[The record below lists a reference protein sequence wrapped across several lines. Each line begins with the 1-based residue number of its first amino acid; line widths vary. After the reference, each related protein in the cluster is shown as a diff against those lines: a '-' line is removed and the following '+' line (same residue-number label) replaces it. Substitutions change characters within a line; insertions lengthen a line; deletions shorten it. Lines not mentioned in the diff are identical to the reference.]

1 MGDHDHDEHTAGHS
15 RIGSRLGSPVLF
27 VVIYTTLAS
36 AIYFSLG
43 VIAQHSLGLTPVV
56 FGVAALLF
64 FLAAMTYTEGASMRN
79 ERSGASV
86 FARYAF
92 NEVVS
97 FAVGWALLLDYV
109 ILIAVTALVS
119 TDYLAAYWAP
129 LGSGAT
135 EVVLAI
141 VLIAA
146 LVYRQIRGLRVGR
159 ARRVLYLVV
168 ADVVLQ
174 AALVVVGVVVFFSWD
189 VLTAPI
195 ELGVSPSWS
204 EAVFGLGVA
213 MVVFTGLES
222 ASGLAGEVNVNRRGL
237 QRLVSASTLSVMVVY
252 VGIAVVALT
261 AVPVV
266 DGQTEL
272 GGKYLEAPVLGI
284 TRSFATGWVADA
296 TTYVVAAFATL
307 TLLAAADGAMLGLSR
322 QAYTMATSRQ
332 IPSRLGR
339 LHPTRST
346 PFVVI
351 GLAGIA
357 AAALVIP
364 QDLDF
369 LTGIYAFGS
378 LLALTVAHLSILV
391 LRYRDPD
398 RRRPFRIPWSVP
410 FRGGSLPIPA
420 LIGFVSSVAV
430 FGSIFVLHDG
440 ARYVGT
446 AWVLL
451 GTIGYV
457 AYRKTQGKP
466 ITRQVTVPEMA
477 LRFERKDTRED
488 AGEFGSILVPIFGGP
503 LDDDI
508 VQTAG
513 RLASDAYGEDFSRE
527 GATIE
532 AVWVLEVPMSLPI
545 DAALPAEQLKRARA
559 ALARA
564 KAIGEEYEDVV
575 VATATV
581 RARRVGEAIC
591 EEARRR
597 GVEVIVMAAEESSR
611 IRGGA
616 LLGGRGRPGET
627 AIGEVTKYVMAKAP
641 CPVILTA
648 PAREA
653 PVPKAP
659 PKSAPKGDGEPPAGG
674 AGDRRPPAR

>member
-1 MGDHDHDEHTAGHS
+1 MKDEHHTDLEHS

-43 VIAQHSLGLTPVV
+43 VIAKHSLGLTPVI
-56 FGVAALLF
+56 FGVAGLLF
-64 FLAAMTYTEGASMRN
+64 FLAAMTYTEGASLRR

-86 FARYAF
+86 FARHAF

-129 LGSGAT
+129 LGEGPQ

-141 VLIAA
+141 GLIAA

-174 AALVVVGVVVFFSWD
+174 VALIVVGLFVFFSWD
-189 VLTAPI
+189 LLTAPI
-195 ELGVSPSWS
+195 ELGVTPSWS

-222 ASGLAGEVNVNRRGL
+222 ASGLAGEVRVGRRGL
-237 QRLVSASTLSVMVVY
+237 RRLVSTSTLSVMIVY
-252 VGIAVVALT
+252 VGIALVALT

-272 GGKYLEAPVLGI
+272 GGTYLEAPVLGI
-284 TRSFATGWVADA
+284 TRSFSTGWVADV
-296 TTYVVAAFATL
+296 TTYIVAAFASL
-307 TLLAAADGAMLGLSR
+307 TLLAAADSAMLGLSR

-339 LHPTRST
+339 LHPTRAT

-351 GLAGIA
+351 ALGGLM

-364 QDLDF
+364 QNLDF

-378 LLALTVAHLSILV
+378 LLALTVAHLSIVV

-398 RRRPFRIPWSVP
+398 RPRPFRIPWSVS

-420 LIGFVSSVAV
+420 VIGFLTSLAV
-430 FGSIFVLHDG
+430 FASVFVLHDG

-446 AWVLL
+446 TWVVL

-457 AYRKTQGKP
+457 VYRKTQGKP
-466 ITRQVTVPEMA
+466 VMKQVTVPETA
-477 LRFERKDTRED
+477 LRYERRED
-488 AGEFGSILVPIFGGP
+488 EDEGEFGSILVPILGGS

-513 RLASDAYGEDFSRE
+513 RLASDAYGEDFARE

-532 AVWVLEVPMSLPI
+532 AVWILEVPMSLPI
-545 DAALPAEQLKRARA
+545 DAALPAEQLKKARA

-581 RARRVGEAIC
+581 RARRIGEAVC

-597 GVEVIVMAAEESSR
+597 GVEVIIMAAEESSR

-616 LLGGRGRPGET
+616 LLGGRGRPGES
-627 AIGEVTKYVMAKAP
+627 AVGEVTKYVMAKAP

-648 PAREA
+648 PARDA
-653 PVPKAP
+653 P
-659 PKSAPKGDGEPPAGG
+659 APKVPAAPGEDVKPPG
-674 AGDRRPPAR
+674 R

>member
-1 MGDHDHDEHTAGHS
+1 M
-15 RIGSRLGSPVLF
+15 
-27 VVIYTTLAS
+27 
-36 AIYFSLG
+36 
-43 VIAQHSLGLTPVV
+43 
-56 FGVAALLF
+56 
-64 FLAAMTYTEGASMRN
+64 
-79 ERSGASV
+79 
-86 FARYAF
+86 
-92 NEVVS
+92 
-97 FAVGWALLLDYV
+97 
-109 ILIAVTALVS
+109 
-119 TDYLAAYWAP
+119 
-129 LGSGAT
+129 
-135 EVVLAI
+135 
-141 VLIAA
+141 
-146 LVYRQIRGLRVGR
+146 
-159 ARRVLYLVV
+159 LYLVA

-174 AALVVVGVVVFFSWD
+174 AALVVVGIVVFFSWD

-222 ASGLAGEVNVNRRGL
+222 ASGLAGEVTVNRRGL
-237 QRLVSASTLSVMVVY
+237 QRLISASTLSVMVVY

-261 AVPVV
+261 AVPVI
-266 DGQTEL
+266 DGHTEL
-272 GGKYLEAPVLGI
+272 GGRYLEAPVLGI
-284 TRSFATGWVADA
+284 TRSFSTGWVADIS
-296 TTYVVAAFATL
+296 TYVVAAFATL
-307 TLLAAADGAMLGLSR
+307 TLLAAADSAMLGLSR

-351 GLAGIA
+351 GLAGIM
-357 AAALVIP
+357 AAALVVP
-364 QDLDF
+364 QNLDF

-378 LLALTVAHLSILV
+378 LLALTVAHASIVV
-391 LRYRDPD
+391 LRYRDPE
-398 RRRPFRIPWSVP
+398 RRRPFRVPWSVP

-420 LIGFVSSVAV
+420 VIGFLSSLAV

-466 ITRQVTVPEMA
+466 ILTQVNVPETA
-477 LRFERKDTRED
+477 LRFERKEVRED
-488 AGEFGSILVPIFGGP
+488 EGEFGSILVPILGSA

-513 RLASDAYGEDFSRE
+513 RLASDAYREDFSRE

-559 ALARA
+559 GLARA
-564 KAIGEEYEDVV
+564 KAIGEEYEDVI

-597 GVEVIVMAAEESSR
+597 GVEVIVMAAEETSR

-616 LLGGRGRPGET
+616 LLGGRGRPGES

-653 PVPKAP
+653 PVPKLA
-659 PKSAPKGDGEPPAGG
+659 AERGDAHADQGGGEPK
-674 AGDRRPPAR
+674 PPAR

>member
-1 MGDHDHDEHTAGHS
+1 MADEHQTPSGDGDGHRGRHHHAS
-15 RIGSRLGSPVLF
+15 RIGSPVLF
-27 VVIYTTLAS
+27 VVIYATLAS

-56 FGVAALLF
+56 FGVAGLLF
-64 FLAAMTYTEGASMRN
+64 FLAAMTYAEGASMRQ

-92 NEVVS
+92 NEVIS

-119 TDYLAAYWAP
+119 TDYLAAYWGP
-129 LGSGAT
+129 LGHGVT
-135 EVVLAI
+135 EIVLAV

-159 ARRVLYLVV
+159 ARRVLYLMA
-168 ADVVLQ
+168 ADIVLQ
-174 AALVVVGVVVFFSWD
+174 VALILVGLVVFFNWD

-195 ELGVSPSWS
+195 ELGSMPTWS

-222 ASGLAGEVNVNRRGL
+222 ASGLAGEVNVSRRGL
-237 QRLVSASTLSVMVVY
+237 KRLVSSSTLSVMVVY

-266 DGQTEL
+266 NGKTEL
-272 GGKYLEAPVLGI
+272 GSTYLEAPVLGI

-307 TLLAAADGAMLGLSR
+307 TLLAAADSAMLGLSR
-322 QAYTMATSRQ
+322 QAYTMATTRQ

-346 PFVVI
+346 PYVVI
-351 GLAGIA
+351 ALAGIA

-364 QDLDF
+364 QNLDF

-378 LLALTVAHLSILV
+378 LLALTVAHASIVV

-398 RRRPFRIPWSVP
+398 RARPFRIPWSVP
-410 FRGGSLPIPA
+410 FRGAALPIPA
-420 LIGFVSSVAV
+420 LIGFASSLAV
-430 FGSIFVLHDG
+430 FASIFILHDG
-440 ARYVGT
+440 ARYVGS
-446 AWVLL
+446 AWVLF
-451 GTIGYV
+451 GMVGYV
-457 AYRKTQGKP
+457 IYRKTQGKP
-466 ITRQVTVPEMA
+466 INTHVTVPEVA
-477 LRFERKDTRED
+477 LRFERREVRED
-488 AGEFGSILVPIFGGP
+488 EGEFGSILVPIFGSP

-513 RLASDAYGEDFSRE
+513 RLSSDAYEEDFDRE

-532 AVWVLEVPMSLPI
+532 AVWILEVPMSLPI
-545 DAALPAEQLKRARA
+545 DAALPPEQLKRARS

-591 EEARRR
+591 DEARRR

-648 PAREA
+648 PARDV
-653 PVPKAP
+653 PVKRSSRADP
-659 PKSAPKGDGEPPAGG
+659 EPPA
-674 AGDRRPPAR
+674 DEPDPT